1 MRPSEDGVAGHR
13 SERAGRRGG
22 AKRALQASCEHT
34 SEPSAR
40 VVPISYKYS
49 CSEHEGSTV
58 AIAETIGLST
68 RRGQHPSAPWH
79 GSTGTNANSMSD
91 ATSGARAGRRHDRR
105 SAYRRDGGSTRAR
118 LGMAAPART
127 QILCRTPRA
136 ELGRAGGT
144 IGDRPIDATGA
155 GSERVLAWQR
165 GSAVF
170 ECGGTASAA
179 WAGSSAGTI
188 IGSIRGRH
196 ERGLG
201 RQFFGTISR
210 SNAEAPRARLGQVV
224 APARSSDRFGGR
236 STMVT
241 SA

>member
-118 LGMAAPART
+118 VLALQHRHGRKFDVGRQGGASIERIERLSASTSRNWTTANMADKALA
-127 QILCRTPRA
+127 RA
-136 ELGRAGGT
+136 EA
-144 IGDRPIDATGA
+144 
-155 GSERVLAWQR
+155 R
-165 GSAVF
+165 GSA
-170 ECGGTASAA
+170 
-179 WAGSSAGTI
+179 
-188 IGSIRGRH
+188 GRAV
-196 ERGLG
+196 
-201 RQFFGTISR
+201 S
-210 SNAEAPRARLGQVV
+210 
-224 APARSSDRFGGR
+224 
-236 STMVT
+236 
-241 SA
+241 

>member
-118 LGMAAPART
+118 VLALQHRHGRKFDVGRRERRSGGQAARSEIGLSTRRGQHPSTRLGLAGPARME
-127 QILCRTPRA
+127 IRCRTP
-136 ELGRAGGT
+136 GR
-144 IGDRPIDATGA
+144 R
-155 GSERVLAWQR
+155 
-165 GSAVF
+165 
-170 ECGGTASAA
+170 
-179 WAGSSAGTI
+179 
-188 IGSIRGRH
+188 
-196 ERGLG
+196 
-201 RQFFGTISR
+201 
-210 SNAEAPRARLGQVV
+210 
-224 APARSSDRFGGR
+224 
-236 STMVT
+236 
-241 SA
+241 